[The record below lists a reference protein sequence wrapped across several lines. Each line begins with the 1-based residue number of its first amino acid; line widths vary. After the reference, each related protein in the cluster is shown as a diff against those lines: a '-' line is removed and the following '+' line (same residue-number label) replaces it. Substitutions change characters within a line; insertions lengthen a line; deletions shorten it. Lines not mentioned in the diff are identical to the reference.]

1 MRDMSLTVR
10 RRRVPFR
17 AVALALTLAA
27 LPAMTTGTGTPGN
40 STSGNPSLEGLWQST
55 GYGTVVSVGERR
67 LRTYETTRVSCLPGR
82 LEAERSGSSRADG
95 AVDFT
100 PADSEEA
107 GRITLTPGSD
117 DSGDVIRLRF
127 ADNAGF
133 RTLHRV
139 HELPERCG
147 HKPPTDP
154 RAVFDTFWQTYAE
167 NYPSFPAK
175 GVDWAAVRDRYRPA
189 ITADTTDA
197 ELFGVLEDMIKP
209 LHDAHTSIVAGR
221 KQRFVGRR
229 ADTEAP
235 TSDTVTKIE
244 KATAASVG
252 TPQQRWGLGAI
263 GYADLPGRIGYL
275 RITRF
280 ADFTED
286 GDYARDRAELDK
298 ALDAVFTEP
307 RTHGSKAL
315 RALVIDL
322 RFNGGGSDPLGLR
335 IASRLTARAYTAYTK
350 QARDNT
356 VAADRFTSAQPIEV
370 SPQTGDPVYTGPLAV
385 LTGRLTVSA
394 GETFTQAL
402 MNRSPAPVRIG
413 ENTQGAFSDTM
424 DRVLPNGW
432 TFTLPNERYLASNG
446 RAFDGT
452 GIAPTIRVPVFTDE
466 DFAARRDGALTRARE
481 LFG

>member
-1 MRDMSLTVR
+1 MPLTVR
-10 RRRVPFR
+10 RRRAPFR
-17 AVALALTLAA
+17 AVALALALAA
-27 LPAMTTGTGTPGN
+27 LPAMTNGTPGN
-40 STSGNPSLEGLWQST
+40 AASGNPSLEGLWQST
-55 GYGTVVSVGERR
+55 GYGTVISVSGRH
-67 LRTYETTRVSCLPGR
+67 LRTYETTRVSCLPGS
-82 LEAERSGSSRADG
+82 LEAERSGSSRAGG

-100 PADSEEA
+100 PTVSEEA

-117 DSGDVIRLRF
+117 DNGDVIRLRF

-139 HELPERCG
+139 HELPERCSQR
-147 HKPPTDP
+147 PPTDP

-175 GVDWAAVRDRYRPA
+175 GVDWAAVRDRYRPT

-197 ELFGVLEDMIKP
+197 ELFGILESMIEP
-209 LHDAHTSIVAGR
+209 LHDAHTAIVAGR
-221 KQRFVGRR
+221 KQHFVGRQ
-229 ADTEAP
+229 ADTKAP

-252 TPQQRWGLGAI
+252 TPQQRWGRGAI

-275 RITRF
+275 RITRL
-280 ADFTED
+280 AGFTEK

-298 ALDAVFTEP
+298 ALDAIFTEA
-307 RTHGSKAL
+307 RTRGSKAL

-322 RFNGGGSDPLGLR
+322 RFNGGGSDALGLR
-335 IASRLTARAYTAYTK
+335 IASRLTTHAYTAYTK
-350 QARDNT
+350 RARDNT
-356 VAADRFTSAQPIEV
+356 VGGERFTSAQPIGV
-370 SPQTGDPVYTGPLAV
+370 SPRSGGPVYTGPLAV

-402 MNRSPAPVRIG
+402 MNRTPAPVRIG
-413 ENTQGAFSDTM
+413 ENTQGALSDTM

-432 TFTLPNERYLASNG
+432 SFTLPNEKYLAPNG
-446 RAFDGT
+446 AAYDGA
-452 GIAPTIRVPVFTDE
+452 GIAPTIRVPVFTDDE
-466 DFAARRDGALTRARE
+466 LAARRDSALTRARE
-481 LFG
+481 LLG